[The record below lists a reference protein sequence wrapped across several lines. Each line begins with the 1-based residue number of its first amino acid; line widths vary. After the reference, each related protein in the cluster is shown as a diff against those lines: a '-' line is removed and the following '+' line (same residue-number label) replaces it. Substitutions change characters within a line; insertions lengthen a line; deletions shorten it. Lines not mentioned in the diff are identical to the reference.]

1 MAKLYAK
8 PSSISA
14 MTANKTKW
22 VRLGDYIESV
32 DERNREGKYTVEDV
46 RGVANTK
53 GFIYTKANISDR
65 DLSSFQVVNPTYF
78 AFNRRTTRN
87 GERLGLGYNDTHS
100 TFICTEDYVVFKIK
114 DEKRGKLHPCFLY
127 ILFLRDEF
135 DRYVRY
141 DSWGS
146 ATEFFNWSNMQ
157 DLRIPLP
164 SMEVQRDLVATYE
177 GLKCLAEEN
186 EALIAPLTEAC
197 QAFIVDCKR
206 KYQEVQLGEFI
217 EEVDERN
224 SDLSVTLSQGVDVNM
239 TFIPAKREAE
249 DKQNAKIVREDQFA
263 YNKVVKSNGTKLPLA
278 LRKGEPCFISSSYS
292 VFRIIDEAR
301 IIPGF
306 LFLLLSRSEF
316 HRYCGYKAEG
326 TTRDVFSF
334 SELCR
339 IRIPLPPLEVQQ
351 SIVRLYH
358 CIEEAKR
365 IAREAR
371 ECLGTLCPALVQYAI
386 EA

>member
-1 MAKLYAK
+1 
-8 PSSISA
+8 
-14 MTANKTKW
+14 MTANKAKW
-22 VRLGDYIESV
+22 VRLGDYIEQSMANNRDLAYGADLIQGV
-32 DERNREGKYTVEDV
+32 NSDGTFSPSKANTIGINLKPYKIVQNGDFVYNPSRLNIGAIAYRREGLCIV
-46 RGVANTK
+46 
-53 GFIYTKANISDR
+53 SH
-65 DLSSFQVVNPTYF
+65 L
-78 AFNRRTTRN
+78 
-87 GERLGLGYNDTHS
+87 
-100 TFICTEDYVVFKIK
+100 YVVFHLN
-114 DEKRGKLHPCFLY
+114 EKGEKYIIPEYLY
-127 ILFLRDEF
+127 LYFRRDEF
-135 DRYVRY
+135 FRQITFLNF
-141 DSWGS
+141 GS
-146 ATEFFNWSNMQ
+146 QRPEFNFFEMS
-157 DLRIPLP
+157 DIRIPLP
-164 SMEVQRDLVATYE
+164 SMEVQRDLIATYE
-177 GLKCLAEEN
+177 GLKRLAEDN

-224 SDLSVTLSQGVDVNM
+224 SDLSVTLSQGIDVNM

-292 VFRIIDEAR
+292 VFRIIDEAC
-301 IIPGF
+301 IIPEF

-316 HRYCGYKAEG
+316 NRYCGYKAEG

-339 IRIPLPPLEVQQ
+339 VRIPLPPLEVQQ

-358 CIEEAKR
+358 CIEEAKG

-371 ECLGTLCPALVQYAI
+371 ERLGTLCPALVQYAI

>member
-1 MAKLYAK
+1 
-8 PSSISA
+8 

-22 VRLGDYIESV
+22 VRLGDYIEAV

-157 DLRIPLP
+157 DIRIPLP

-177 GLKCLAEEN
+177 GLKRLAKDN

-206 KYQEVQLGEFI
+206 QYPSVPLGEYI
-217 EEVDERN
+217 EEVREKNDGGVVTRVFG
-224 SDLSVTLSQGVDVNM
+224 LSTQKEFREPSSRVNHL
-239 TFIPAKREAE
+239 EL
-249 DKQNAKIVREDQFA
+249 NGYKIVRRDEFA
-263 YNKVVKSNGTKLPLA
+263 YVPTTDTWKVFACA
-278 LRKGEPCFISSSYS
+278 LNKGETIVVSPIYI
-292 VFRIIDEAR
+292 VFKVKHEDILLVDFLYVILQSQEFDRYAR
-301 IIPGF
+301 FNSWG
-306 LFLLLSRSEF
+306 SAREN
-316 HRYCGYKAEG
+316 
-326 TTRDVFSF
+326 FSWV
-334 SELCR
+334 ELCR
-339 IRIPLPPLEVQQ
+339 VHIPLPPLEVQL
-351 SIVRLYH
+351 SIVNLYH

-371 ECLGTLCPALVQYAI
+371 ERLGALCPALVQYAI

>member
-1 MAKLYAK
+1 MTKLYAK
-8 PSSISA
+8 PSSTSA

-22 VRLGDYIESV
+22 VRLGDYIEQ
-32 DERNREGKYTVEDV
+32 RREKNTHSGLPI
-46 RGVANTK
+46 RGVARE
-53 GFIYTKANISDR
+53 GFIPPKQLDAD
-65 DLSSFQVVNPTYF
+65 
-78 AFNRRTTRN
+78 
-87 GERLGLGYNDTHS
+87 
-100 TFICTEDYVVFKIK
+100 TFIYNVFYKYDFVFNPARMELNSIALNTEYDKAICSSLYEVFYIAKPK
-114 DEKRGKLHPCFLY
+114 ELLPEYLNLYLKRE
-127 ILFLRDEF
+127 EF
-135 DRYVRY
+135 ARYCGY
-141 DSWGS
+141 DAIGS
-146 ATEFFNWSNMQ
+146 ARNYFRVANMQ
-157 DLRIPLP
+157 DIHIPLP

-177 GLKCLAEEN
+177 GLKRLAEDN

-197 QAFIVDCKR
+197 QAFIVDCKQ

-224 SDLSVTLSQGVDVNM
+224 SDLSVTLAQGVDVNM

-292 VFRIIDEAR
+292 VFRIIDEAC
-301 IIPGF
+301 IIPEF

-339 IRIPLPPLEVQQ
+339 VRIPLPPLEVQQ

-358 CIEEAKR
+358 CIEEAKG

-371 ECLGTLCPALVQYAI
+371 ERLGTLCPALVQYAI

>member
-1 MAKLYAK
+1 MVKLYAK
-8 PSSISA
+8 PSSTSA

-22 VRLGDYIESV
+22 VRLGDYIEQ
-32 DERNREGKYTVEDV
+32 RREKNTHSGLPI
-46 RGVANTK
+46 RGVARE
-53 GFIYTKANISDR
+53 GFIPPKQLDADTSIYNVFYKYDFVFNPARMELNSIALNTEYDKAICSSLYEVFYITKPKEILPEYLNLYLKR
-65 DLSSFQVVNPTYF
+65 EEF
-78 AFNRRTTRN
+78 ARYC
-87 GERLGLGYNDTHS
+87 GYDA
-100 TFICTEDYVVFKIK
+100 I
-114 DEKRGKLHPCFLY
+114 
-127 ILFLRDEF
+127 
-135 DRYVRY
+135 
-141 DSWGS
+141 GS
-146 ATEFFNWSNMQ
+146 ARNYFRVANMQ
-157 DLRIPLP
+157 DIRIPLP

-177 GLKCLAEEN
+177 GLKRLAEEN
-186 EALIAPLTEAC
+186 EALITPLTEAC

-301 IIPGF
+301 IIPEF

-371 ECLGTLCPALVQYAI
+371 ERLGTLCPALVQYAI

>member
-1 MAKLYAK
+1 
-8 PSSISA
+8 

-22 VRLGDYIESV
+22 VRLGDYIEAV
-32 DERNREGKYTVEDV
+32 DERNKEGKYTVEDV

-157 DLRIPLP
+157 DIRIPLP

-177 GLKCLAEEN
+177 GLKRLAEDN
-186 EALIAPLTEAC
+186 EALIAPLTKAC

-206 KYQEVQLGEFI
+206 QYPSVPLGEYI
-217 EEVDERN
+217 EEVREKNDGGVVTRVLG
-224 SDLSVTLSQGVDVNM
+224 LSTQKEFREPSSRVNHS
-239 TFIPAKREAE
+239 EL
-249 DKQNAKIVREDQFA
+249 NGYKIVRRDEFA
-263 YNKVVKSNGTKLPLA
+263 YVPTTDTWKVFACA
-278 LRKGEPCFISSSYS
+278 LNKGETIVVSPIYI
-292 VFRIIDEAR
+292 VFKVKHADILLVDFLYVILQSQEFDRYAR
-301 IIPGF
+301 FNSWG
-306 LFLLLSRSEF
+306 SAREN
-316 HRYCGYKAEG
+316 
-326 TTRDVFSF
+326 FSWV
-334 SELCR
+334 ELCR
-339 IRIPLPPLEVQQ
+339 VHIPLPPLEVQL
-351 SIVRLYH
+351 SIVNLYH
-358 CIEEAKR
+358 CIEEAKH

-371 ECLGTLCPALVQYAI
+371 ERLGTLCPALVQYAI

>member
-1 MAKLYAK
+1 
-8 PSSISA
+8 

-22 VRLGDYIESV
+22 VRLGDYIEQ
-32 DERNREGKYTVEDV
+32 RREKNTHSGLPI
-46 RGVANTK
+46 RGVARE
-53 GFIYTKANISDR
+53 GFIPPKQLDAD
-65 DLSSFQVVNPTYF
+65 
-78 AFNRRTTRN
+78 
-87 GERLGLGYNDTHS
+87 
-100 TFICTEDYVVFKIK
+100 TFIYNVFYKYDFVFNPARMELNSIALNTEYDKAICSSLYEVFYIAKPK
-114 DEKRGKLHPCFLY
+114 ELLPEYLNLYLKRE
-127 ILFLRDEF
+127 EF
-135 DRYVRY
+135 ARYCGY
-141 DSWGS
+141 DAIGS
-146 ATEFFNWSNMQ
+146 ARNYFRVANMQ
-157 DLRIPLP
+157 DIHIPLP

-177 GLKCLAEEN
+177 GLKRLAEDN

-197 QAFIVDCKR
+197 QAFIVDCKQ

-224 SDLSVTLSQGVDVNM
+224 SDLSVTLAQGVDVNM

-292 VFRIIDEAR
+292 VFRIIDEAC
-301 IIPGF
+301 IIPEF

-339 IRIPLPPLEVQQ
+339 VRIPLPPLEVQQ

-358 CIEEAKR
+358 CIEEAKG

-371 ECLGTLCPALVQYAI
+371 ERLGTLCPALVQYAI

>member
-1 MAKLYAK
+1 
-8 PSSISA
+8 

-22 VRLGDYIESV
+22 VRLGDYIEAV

-157 DLRIPLP
+157 DIRIPLP

-177 GLKCLAEEN
+177 GLKRLAKDN

-206 KYQEVQLGEFI
+206 QYPSVPLGEYI
-217 EEVDERN
+217 EEVREKNDGGVVTRVFG
-224 SDLSVTLSQGVDVNM
+224 LSTQKEFREPSSRVNHL
-239 TFIPAKREAE
+239 EL
-249 DKQNAKIVREDQFA
+249 NGYKIVRRDEFA
-263 YNKVVKSNGTKLPLA
+263 YVPTTDTWKVFACA
-278 LRKGEPCFISSSYS
+278 LNKGETIVVSPIYI
-292 VFRIIDEAR
+292 VFKVKHEDILLVDFLYVILQSQEFDRYAR
-301 IIPGF
+301 FNSWG
-306 LFLLLSRSEF
+306 SAREN
-316 HRYCGYKAEG
+316 
-326 TTRDVFSF
+326 FSWV
-334 SELCR
+334 ELCR
-339 IRIPLPPLEVQQ
+339 VHIPLPPLEVQL
-351 SIVRLYH
+351 SIVNLYH

-365 IAREAR
+365 ISREAR
-371 ECLGTLCPALVQYAI
+371 ERLGTLCPALVQYAI

>member
-1 MAKLYAK
+1 
-8 PSSISA
+8 

-22 VRLGDYIESV
+22 VRLGDYIEAV

-157 DLRIPLP
+157 DIRIPLS
-164 SMEVQRDLVATYE
+164 SMKVQRDLVATYE
-177 GLKCLAEEN
+177 GLKRLAEDN

-206 KYQEVQLGEFI
+206 QYPSVPLGEYI

-224 SDLSVTLSQGVDVNM
+224 TERKYSVEDVRGISIDKIFIDTKANMEGVVLTPYKLVKPSEFCYVSVTSRNG
-239 TFIPAKREAE
+239 
-249 DKQNAKIVREDQFA
+249 DKISLAANSSEQTYIV
-263 YNKVVKSNGTKLPLA
+263 
-278 LRKGEPCFISSSYS
+278 SSSYE
-292 VFRIIDEAR
+292 VFRCKKALLPEYIY
-301 IIPGF
+301 
-306 LFLLLSRSEF
+306 LLLSRSEF
-316 HRYCGYKAEG
+316 DRYARFNSWGSARE
-326 TTRDVFSF
+326 SF
-334 SELCR
+334 SWEELCR
-339 IRIPLPPLEVQQ
+339 VQIPLPPLEVQQ
-351 SIVRLYH
+351 SIVNLYH
-358 CIEEAKR
+358 CMEEAKS

-371 ECLGTLCPALVQYAI
+371 ESLATLCPALVQYAI